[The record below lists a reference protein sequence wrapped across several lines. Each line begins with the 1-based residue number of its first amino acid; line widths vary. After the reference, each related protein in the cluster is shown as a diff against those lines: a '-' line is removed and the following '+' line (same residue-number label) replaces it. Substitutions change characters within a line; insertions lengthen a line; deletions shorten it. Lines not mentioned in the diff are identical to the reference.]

1 VSPGARK
8 LWDRLAPAVWTLL
21 FAAPALYVALYL
33 VEAWFDVPLSTGQF
47 RFERGYAIALLPA
60 VVAAQ
65 VARGWLG
72 RPRAPR
78 LQHSRA
84 SELAAGPRGW
94 RVTLGGVPAGLRA
107 AALLLLVVAL
117 MGPQSI
123 HARDRAE
130 VQGIDMVLVL
140 DASLSMQA
148 SDIAPNRFDATKAV
162 VEDFVRR
169 RPNDRIGAVIFGRD
183 AFTLMPLTT
192 DHQALSTAID
202 ELRLGMIDGR
212 GTAIGNAIGTG
223 LNRLR
228 RSDAKSKVLI
238 LLTDGDSNAGNV
250 APDQAAE
257 FASAMGVKI
266 YTVLMGQDGDAPVQ
280 QGVDLFGRP
289 LWDRGNFPINPE
301 LLRTIASRTGGEAFR
316 ATDRRGLEQSFHAI
330 LDRLEKSEIE
340 DTGRVYGELFPAALA
355 PALVLLVLELLLA
368 TLVFRR
374 LP

>member
-1 VSPGARK
+1 MRR
-8 LWDRLAPAVWTLL
+8 LWDSVAPVVWTLA
-21 FAAPALYVALYL
+21 FVAASAYVALYL
-33 VEAWFDVPLSTGQF
+33 VEEWFEVSLGSARL

-60 VVAAQ
+60 VFAAMI
-65 VARGWLG
+65 ARGWLG
-72 RPRAPR
+72 PQRAPR
-78 LQHSRA
+78 LLVSRA
-84 SELAAGPRGW
+84 SELRDGPRGW
-94 RVTLGGVPAGLRA
+94 RVTLGGIPVGMRA
-107 AALLLLVVAL
+107 AAMLLLVVAL

-162 VEDFVRR
+162 VEDFIRR

-192 DHQALSTAID
+192 DHQALSSAIA

-257 FASAMGVKI
+257 FAAAMGVKI
-266 YTVLMGQDGDAPVQ
+266 YTVLMGQDDDAPVQ

-289 LWDRGNFPINPE
+289 IWDRGNFPINPG
-301 LLRTIASRTGGEAFR
+301 LLRSIAARTGGEAFR
-316 ATDRRGLEQSFHAI
+316 ATDRRGLEESFHAI

-340 DTGRVYGELFPAALA
+340 DAGRVYGELFPALLA
-355 PALVLLVLELLLA
+355 PALVLLFLELVLS

-374 LP
+374 WP

>member
-257 FASAMGVKI
+257 FASA
-266 YTVLMGQDGDAPVQ
+266 
-280 QGVDLFGRP
+280 
-289 LWDRGNFPINPE
+289 
-301 LLRTIASRTGGEAFR
+301 
-316 ATDRRGLEQSFHAI
+316 
-330 LDRLEKSEIE
+330 
-340 DTGRVYGELFPAALA
+340 
-355 PALVLLVLELLLA
+355 
-368 TLVFRR
+368 
-374 LP
+374 